1 MAKLKDDSVK
11 KKIRAIYNE
20 YQIINPEFN
29 RGIYNELSQIIRD
42 NSIIVNLEEKLS
54 DIQVDNTVKI
64 FRLMLKKLTNIEE
77 DWDNIDDINLDEML
91 NFADGDFKKV
101 VNTLMDI
108 MLEVAQDNRL
118 NDIRKLNILNDKL
131 IEFKESI
138 TSTVKMEQTLSNL
151 GLDMD
156 KLIKMQNGD
165 EDINIKREEIKHT
178 LEEYGDEVVG
188 DVGAAM
194 EKALEG
200 IEAKKQNN
208 NELKK

>member
-165 EDINIKREEIKHT
+165 EDIKKEFQENIIKELEKENKPKRQ
-178 LEEYGDEVVG
+178 YN
-188 DVGAAM
+188 
-194 EKALEG
+194 
-200 IEAKKQNN
+200 KK
-208 NELKK
+208 KK